1 MIKQM
6 LHDRIKWIPQ
16 DAKTRKTVVI
26 EKSICERLDSFCKA
40 ERVNKSDVLHL
51 ALAGFFK
58 ACIKE

>member
-1 MIKQM
+1 M

-26 EKSICERLDSFCKA
+26 EKSIGERLDSFCKA

-51 ALAGFFK
+51 ALRSNFK
-58 ACIKE
+58 YS

>member
-1 MIKQM
+1 MIKEM

-26 EKSICERLDSFCKA
+26 DKSIGERLDSFCRA

-51 ALAGFFK
+51 ALADFF
-58 ACIKE
+58 